1 MHSHCC
7 LDGHLSSL
15 ITSELMGNFKQ
26 KLEENTQMLYSYK
39 CHEYCWL
46 CKGEKWKKKKKKT
59 FGVAEDGSARACHL
73 LPSRNKT
80 KGTQL
85 IRVIEVEK

>member
-1 MHSHCC
+1 MNIAGCV
-7 LDGHLSSL
+7 
-15 ITSELMGNFKQ
+15 K
-26 KLEENTQMLYSYK
+26 
-39 CHEYCWL
+39 
-46 CKGEKWKKKKKKT
+46 EKSGKKKKKKT